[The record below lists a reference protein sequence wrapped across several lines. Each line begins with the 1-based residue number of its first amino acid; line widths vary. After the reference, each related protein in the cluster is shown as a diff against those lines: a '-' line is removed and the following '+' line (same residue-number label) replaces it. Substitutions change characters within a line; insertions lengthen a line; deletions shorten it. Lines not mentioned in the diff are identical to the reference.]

1 MSFITTIN
9 NSLKRF
15 VTRKSKVL
23 LQTQDVDLLERFG
36 KVAASFGSLKIG
48 RSHQLYNTAADAKN
62 VIVEDGVTSSAVHNV
77 NVVTL
82 FFNKSIAGLPSGE
95 ANEISIRLYL
105 ARNYFERLKQTIK
118 DNDISVDLLSSK
130 NMKRLVDVF
139 VLGTSSER
147 IEEHIRLYGASLTQ
161 AKLQDCFYSLL
172 EPEIE
177 ACSSLLLMQPHLHKD
192 HKKKI
197 PAYAKSYLL
206 DKAEVNMKTR
216 CVLAWSDPTFTGFK
230 PHPDDYAAP
239 LEDLLKSRNLY
250 FKECTNMG
258 KQFVNDVISDRKQLY
273 DDKLETRVTMAKG
286 TIFFIVICLMDWGV
300 CSL

>member
-1 MSFITTIN
+1 MIMSFITTIN

-147 IEEHIRLYGASLTQ
+147 IEGL
-161 AKLQDCFYSLL
+161 F
-172 EPEIE
+172 
-177 ACSSLLLMQPHLHKD
+177 
-192 HKKKI
+192 
-197 PAYAKSYLL
+197 
-206 DKAEVNMKTR
+206 
-216 CVLAWSDPTFTGFK
+216 SDVST
-230 PHPDDYAAP
+230 A
-239 LEDLLKSRNLY
+239 
-250 FKECTNMG
+250 
-258 KQFVNDVISDRKQLY
+258 
-273 DDKLETRVTMAKG
+273 
-286 TIFFIVICLMDWGV
+286 IFFYQKQNTLGYMELV
-300 CSL
+300 

>member
-1 MSFITTIN
+1 M
-9 NSLKRF
+9 
-15 VTRKSKVL
+15 
-23 LQTQDVDLLERFG
+23 
-36 KVAASFGSLKIG
+36 
-48 RSHQLYNTAADAKN
+48 
-62 VIVEDGVTSSAVHNV
+62 
-77 NVVTL
+77 
-82 FFNKSIAGLPSGE
+82 
-95 ANEISIRLYL
+95 
-105 ARNYFERLKQTIK
+105 
-118 DNDISVDLLSSK
+118 
-130 NMKRLVDVF
+130 
-139 VLGTSSER
+139 
-147 IEEHIRLYGASLTQ
+147 TQ

-216 CVLAWSDPTFTGFK
+216 CVLAWSGEYFYVFLTNVLIYADPTFTGFK